1 MEQKP
6 SIGRIVLFRSHE
18 SNAAQEHP
26 ALITR
31 VWSDT
36 CVNLTVFPDNG
47 SPILE
52 TSVNQNESLE
62 GPNQDLAW
70 RWPPRV

>member
-1 MEQKP
+1 MKP
-6 SIGRIVLFRSHE
+6 SLGRIVLFRSLD
-18 SNAAQEHP
+18 SNGTKEHP

-36 CVNLTVFPDNG
+36 CVNLTVFPDYG
-47 SPILE
+47 EPVYK

-62 GPNQDLAW
+62 GSNQNLAW
-70 RWPPRV
+70 RWPPRVSE

>member
-6 SIGRIVLFRSHE
+6 SIGRIVLFRGE
-18 SNAAQEHP
+18 KSNGVNEHP
-26 ALITR
+26 AIITR

-36 CVNLTVFPDNG
+36 CVNLTVFLDNG
-47 SPILE
+47 APIVP
-52 TSVNQNESLE
+52 TSVNHEENLESSTN
-62 GPNQDLAW
+62 PAW